1 MSKTQDK
8 KQERIAE
15 AAGFVKERR
24 RLQLHMLEQNYETG
38 VKLYE
43 AQKETLSAEEV
54 EKIEGMMK
62 EQRDAL
68 DKLQLEVDPNFKA

>member
-15 AAGFVKERR
+15 AADFVKERR
-24 RLQLHMLEQNYETG
+24 KLQLHMLEQNYETG
-38 VKLYE
+38 VQLYE
-43 AQKETLSAEEV
+43 AQKETLSSEEI

-62 EQRDAL
+62 EQRNAL